1 MKFLTF
7 TGNPVGNEKFHMY
20 LIDYVQT
27 FFLKD
32 YLS

>member
-7 TGNPVGNEKFHMY
+7 TGSPVRNKKFRIY
-20 LIDYVQT
+20 VIDYVQN
-27 FFLKD
+27 FLLKD